1 MSQRLRI
8 GLSLLIAL
16 AGLAVGTGVATA
28 GNGFAMAV
36 NVDNTRETIVGSS
49 NGTCTWQVTSDVTL
63 VNLTAQDLTIS
74 AVNNAVSWSAPDDTS
89 GVVTDVR
96 ILNSNG
102 LEPGTTVAANQS
114 REFSNYVVEFSI
126 PCKADNGD
134 LAIKVTTQRGTS
146 SGDASFLDNGTPV
159 PLTSVGIVGLT
170 AALALVLMFV
180 QRRRHRHNV
189 EVTA

>member
-1 MSQRLRI
+1 MA
-8 GLSLLIAL
+8 IAV
-16 AGLAVGTGVATA
+16 AALAVGTGVATA

-36 NVDNTRETIVGSS
+36 DVHDTHETIVGSA
-49 NGTCTWQVTSDVTL
+49 NGACTWQVTSDVTL
-63 VNLTAQDLTIS
+63 VNLTDQDLTIS

-102 LEPGTTVAANQS
+102 LDPGTTVPANQS
-114 REFSNYVVEFSI
+114 RAFSNYVVEFSI

-134 LAIKVTTQRGTS
+134 LAVKVTTQRGTS
-146 SGDASFLDNGTPV
+146 SGDATFLDNGTPV

-170 AALALVLMFV
+170 AAIAVVLMLV
-180 QRRRHRHNV
+180 QRRRHRRNV